1 MYRTFQQKLYSLQ
14 KEMESALFSAQ
25 MLTIGATLNFFIH
38 SQNGNASK
46 TALRIDIASV
56 TIGKM
61 ATADSIRA
69 LDITLPIFRMATL
82 IRLVTSL
89 VPLAG
94 GDLTRTRM
102 VLIPSHNTQPASRF
116 LLIPQFLLRHLHQNL
131 RMVMFALLQFAPLN
145 VPKAMADL

>member
-1 MYRTFQQKLYSLQ
+1 
-14 KEMESALFSAQ
+14 MESAISIAQ

-38 SQNGNASK
+38 NQNGSASR
-46 TALRIDIASV
+46 TALGIGIASV

-89 VPLAG
+89 VPRAG
-94 GDLTRTRM
+94 GDLTRIRM
-102 VLIPSHNTQPASRF
+102 LPIPSHNTQPVSRF
-116 LLIPQFLLRHLHQNL
+116 QLIPRI
-131 RMVMFALLQFAPLN
+131 VMFALLQLAPPN
-145 VPKAMADL
+145 VLKEMADL